1 MTHLTLQ
8 DLDVR
13 IGAVEVCRQLDLRFG
28 SGQVWG
34 MLGRNGVGKSTLL
47 LTLAGLRQPRAG
59 RVLLNDT
66 PIHAIPR
73 RDVAKQLGILLQQD
87 EDPFPATL
95 MDAVLIG
102 RHPHIPAWGWE
113 DDRDRTLALQ
123 AMQDVD
129 LAGMQHRSLATL
141 SGGERRRVAAA
152 TLLTQDPSIML
163 LDEPTGY
170 LDVRH
175 QITLLNHFSG
185 LARTHRKSVVMVLH
199 DVNLAARY
207 CDFLLLLYGDGE
219 TCIGTAA
226 EVLTEDNLT
235 RLYSHP
241 VQCAHTADGTV
252 FYPAAHAG
260 RE

>member
-1 MTHLTLQ
+1 MTRLALQ

-13 IGAVEVCRQLDLRFG
+13 IGAVEVCRQLDLGFEP
-28 SGQVWG
+28 GQVWG
-34 MLGRNGVGKSTLL
+34 VLGRNGVGKSTLL
-47 LTLAGLRQPRAG
+47 LTLAGLRKPRAG

-66 PIHAIPR
+66 PIHALPR

-123 AMQDVD
+123 AIQDVD
-129 LAGMQHRSLATL
+129 LAGMQHRALATL

-152 TLLTQDPSIML
+152 ALLTQDPSVML

-170 LDVRH
+170 LDVQH
-175 QITLLNHFSG
+175 QVTLLNHFAG
-185 LARTHRKSVVMVLH
+185 LARNHGKTVVMVLH

-219 TCIGTAA
+219 TAMGASA
-226 EVLTEDNLT
+226 KVLTGDNLS
-235 RLYSHP
+235 RLYNHP
-241 VQCAHTADGTV
+241 VQYTETPNGRF
-252 FYPAAHAG
+252 FYPASMG
-260 RE
+260 RVE